1 MKNLFI
7 ISFCSMLLFGCAVIE
22 WSQKTP
28 DGLDPATCYEAE
40 AKAVRGDTERKAN
53 RYFECQKYNYKS
65 CID

>member
-1 MKNLFI
+1 MKKFI
-7 ISFCSMLLFGCAVIE
+7 SIIALAFLLCNCAVIE